1 MFAKEIGTKELD
13 YEWKE
18 LIVEAKNLG
27 ISQEEIRDFLL
38 LAAKRTTGQR

>member
-1 MFAKEIGTKELD
+1 MFAKEFGTEEID

-27 ISQEEIRDFLL
+27 ISKEDIRNFLL
-38 LAAKRTTGQR
+38 LAAKDATAQR